1 MFKKGKGMVI
11 MIRVAVCDDVREV
24 VAQVNGYLSEYQ
36 KLKKNK
42 MNISNFYNA
51 EELWEFL
58 KAHHCDLI
66 ILDIEL
72 VKMNGVELGK
82 KIRTE
87 LNDQDIKIIIISALE
102 NYYKQLFDIQP
113 LNFLLKPIDK
123 IKLFE
128 ILDLAI
134 RLIDDK
140 NHIFTFKI
148 KESTYRLRV
157 KDILYFE
164 SVQHN
169 FKVVTINKSYE
180 FRSSLSDILNQLS
193 DFGFIQV
200 HRSYVVNYDHII
212 NINYDELTM
221 SNDTIIPISRNK
233 RKDIRELLIKFG
245 G

>member
-1 MFKKGKGMVI
+1 M
-11 MIRVAVCDDVREV
+11 
-24 VAQVNGYLSEYQ
+24 S
-36 KLKKNK
+36 
-42 MNISNFYNA
+42 ISNFYNA

-58 KAHHCDLI
+58 KANHCDLI

-134 RLIDDK
+134 RLVDDK

-148 KESTYRLRV
+148 KESAYRLRV
-157 KDILYFE
+157 KDI
-164 SVQHN
+164 
-169 FKVVTINKSYE
+169 
-180 FRSSLSDILNQLS
+180 IL
-193 DFGFIQV
+193 
-200 HRSYVVNYDHII
+200 R
-212 NINYDELTM
+212 
-221 SNDTIIPISRNK
+221 K
-233 RKDIRELLIKFG
+233 RAA
-245 G
+245 